1 MLKRRDKVMLDYY
14 EETLKE
20 LEDITL
26 NLDNISRNELYEQL
40 SVIINR
46 GWLQIETMSGK
57 RKKKQYTKEEIQ
69 EHFNSMLRV
78 VPITRIKKEK

>member
-1 MLKRRDKVMLDYY
+1 MLDYY

-26 NLDNISRNELYEQL
+26 NLDEISRNELYNQL

-46 GWLQIETMSGK
+46 GWLQIETMFGK
-57 RKKKQYTKEEIQ
+57 RKKKEYTKKEIQ
-69 EHFNSMLRV
+69 EHFNSMLKI
-78 VPITRIKKEK
+78 VPITKIKRKNDKT